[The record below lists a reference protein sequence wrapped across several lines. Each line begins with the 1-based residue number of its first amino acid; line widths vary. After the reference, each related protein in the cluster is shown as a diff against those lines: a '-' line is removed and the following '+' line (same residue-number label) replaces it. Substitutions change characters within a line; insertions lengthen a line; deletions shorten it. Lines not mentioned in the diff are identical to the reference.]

1 MFLYNKTLRLD
12 AEGLGVFLFPYQED
26 AVRYLYAVEEANS
39 REVWEH
45 VNRPGAPDPKSRA
58 SVINLMDALVEGGLV
73 AFRERSGKG
82 GYHRVYKRSLEYPT
96 LEAFTRELVGQ
107 LLDKVSKEF
116 NVTIGYRYVDREC
129 ELPLVYDDSGGDE

>member
-58 SVINLMDALVEGGLV
+58 SVINLMDALVEAGLV
-73 AFRERSGKG
+73 AYRERSGKG
-82 GYHRVYKRSLEYPT
+82 GYHRVYARSPEYPT
-96 LEAFTRELVGQ
+96 LEAFTRELVRG
-107 LLDKVSKEF
+107 LILKVATEF
-116 NVTIGYRYVDREC
+116 SASITVRYLGEQQGETIRGEA
-129 ELPLVYDDSGGDE
+129 